1 MLGDDSVFLFIAL
14 MIVITVALAA
24 AWLAPQI
31 AEGRVLFDASPDRPA
46 PFGYKMA
53 WLAVRTR
60 DTAAVVRA
68 LGVHE
73 PQASNWNSGIGTVYD
88 ERLGENHVY
97 ITPPVNGWTFVVGLS
112 LPYAAGASF
121 ADKATPF
128 LLGLGRQFIEVQYFF
143 TYPLID
149 YFAWARVI
157 DGRLV
162 RQFAVG
168 DEGVIVAKG
177 KTTPEERG
185 LGLKMFELRGV
196 KGRKGD
202 AGGELIL
209 HPTEDHVLRLA
220 QRWSIDPTRL
230 DQMPSE
236 PQTGYIALAPV
247 SWRAER
253 LRKTA

>member
-1 MLGDDSVFLFIAL
+1 MVVVTI
-14 MIVITVALAA
+14 ALAA

-31 AEGRVLFDASPDRPA
+31 AQGRVLFDTAPDPPA

-53 WLAVRTR
+53 WLAVRSR
-60 DTAAVVRA
+60 DTLAVVRA
-68 LGVHE
+68 LGVVD
-73 PQASNWNSGIGTVYD
+73 PQPSNWNSGIGTVYD

-97 ITPPVNGWTFVVGLS
+97 VSPPVNGWTFVVGLS
-112 LPYAAGASF
+112 LPYPAGRAF
-121 ADKATPF
+121 ADKSTPF
-128 LLGLGRQFIEVQYFF
+128 LLELGRRFIEVQYFF

-149 YFAWARVI
+149 YFAWTRI
-157 DGRLV
+157 INGRLV

-177 KTTPEERG
+177 KISPEERA
-185 LGLKMFELRGV
+185 LGLKLFELRGV

-220 QRWSIDPTRL
+220 HRWSIDPTQL
-230 DQMPSE
+230 EKMSAAPAQI
-236 PQTGYIALAPV
+236 GYIALAPV